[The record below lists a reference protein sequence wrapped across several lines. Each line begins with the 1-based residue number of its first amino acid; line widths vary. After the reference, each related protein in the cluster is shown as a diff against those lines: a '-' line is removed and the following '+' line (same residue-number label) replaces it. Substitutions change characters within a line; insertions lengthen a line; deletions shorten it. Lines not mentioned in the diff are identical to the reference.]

1 MKFRTG
7 YIYHLITALVFAGL
21 ALYLWFDGAFT
32 GVIKREFRGI
42 LVVLLLLWAVF
53 RATNAWFI
61 YKRSKRDETVE

>member
-21 ALYLWFDGAFT
+21 AIYLWFDSSVVGS
-32 GVIKREFRGI
+32 IKREFRGI
-42 LVVLLLLWAVF
+42 LVILLLLWAVF

-61 YKRSKRDETVE
+61 YKRGKRDETNP